1 MKMNEAAMG
10 QLLIRNVPDDVID
23 TLKTKARLN
32 GTSLEQ
38 YLRNLIEASTPFS
51 AAECQALSREFLV
64 ASGGPWEPLSKD
76 DYREGLA

>member
-1 MKMNEAAMG
+1 MFDSIVINEATLG
-10 QLLIRNVPDDVID
+10 QLLIRNISDDVID

-32 GTSLEQ
+32 GTL
-38 YLRNLIEASTPFS
+38 FS
-51 AAECQALSREFLV
+51 PSECEALSREFHA